1 MGEAGASRSGD
12 LALWY
17 DKPAGDEWVRAL
29 PLGNG
34 RLGAMVYGNPG
45 SERIQLNED
54 TVWAGS
60 PYRND
65 SPQARAALPEVRR
78 LIFKGEHALAQK
90 LAGETFFKGP
100 HGMMYQPV
108 GDLAL
113 SFPGHDD
120 YRDYYRELNLETAV
134 ATTRYSV
141 AGVEYTRRVFAS
153 APDQV
158 IVVRLSASRPGSIN
172 FAASLES
179 PQQSTVASGERE
191 LILSGKTGSRISRP
205 RAVRFRPPARR

>member
-65 SPQARAALPEVRR
+65 SPQARAKSGGLYLKESMRWPRSWP
-78 LIFKGEHALAQK
+78 GK
-90 LAGETFFKGP
+90 LFSKA
-100 HGMMYQPV
+100 
-108 GDLAL
+108 
-113 SFPGHDD
+113 
-120 YRDYYRELNLETAV
+120 RTA
-134 ATTRYSV
+134 
-141 AGVEYTRRVFAS
+141 
-153 APDQV
+153 
-158 IVVRLSASRPGSIN
+158 
-172 FAASLES
+172 
-179 PQQSTVASGERE
+179 
-191 LILSGKTGSRISRP
+191 
-205 RAVRFRPPARR
+205 